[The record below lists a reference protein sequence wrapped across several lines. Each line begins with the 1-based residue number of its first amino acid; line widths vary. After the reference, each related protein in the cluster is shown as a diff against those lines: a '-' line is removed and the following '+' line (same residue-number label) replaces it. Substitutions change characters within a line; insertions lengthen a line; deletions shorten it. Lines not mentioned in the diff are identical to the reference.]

1 MTQAKKRRVVIVE
14 YDVTGLTPEQVDAL
28 LLDALVRCRDV
39 SFKVE
44 ITPGVNRDEQ

>member
-28 LLDALVRCRDV
+28 LLDALVRFRDV